1 MEDEDNLPL
10 HVSDQS
16 FIPRKMDTLSVEELM
31 EYIIQMET
39 EITCAREMIEAKK
52 QLRDGAEG
60 LFKK

>member
-10 HVSDQS
+10 HASDQS
-16 FIPRKMDTLSVEELM
+16 FTPRTMDTLSVEELT

-39 EITCAREMIEAKK
+39 EITRARAMIEAKK

>member
-10 HVSDQS
+10 HASDQS
-16 FIPRKMDTLSVEELM
+16 FTPRKMDTMSVEELT

-39 EITCAREMIEAKK
+39 EITRARKMIKAKE

>member
-16 FIPRKMDTLSVEELM
+16 FTPRKMDTLSVEELT